1 MSQKRG
7 NDALNAWTLFTG
19 AQWTIEWDH
28 AVVVTEVEII
38 MTRHGVIEV
47 EAFVGGTANPW
58 VGQYDA
64 EQLNE
69 GWVSLG
75 VSRGFAPAPADSR
88 PFSLSLFISFSVSL
102 PPIPPGP
109 LAHARTHA
117 HARPRTHGQDVAE

>member
-1 MSQKRG
+1 
-7 NDALNAWTLFTG
+7 
-19 AQWTIEWDH
+19 
-28 AVVVTEVEII
+28 VVVTEVEII

-75 VSRGFAPAPADSR
+75 VSQGFSPAPADSC
-88 PFSLSLFISFSVSL
+88 PFFSLSLFLSFSVSL
-102 PPIPPGP
+102 PHILPGP
-109 LAHARTHA
+109 LAHAR
-117 HARPRTHGQDVAE
+117 PRTHEQDVAE